1 MASNEDHICYCLQ
14 NQAVDLFCN
23 TTMFGMQ
30 GDATALPASSPKSE
44 GSGYYDNP
52 YDYISY

>member
-1 MASNEDHICYCLQ
+1 MRTISVTVYKTRQSTGFA
-14 NQAVDLFCN
+14 

-52 YDYISY
+52 YDYIPY